1 MNPGNYLKE
10 VKVEMSH
17 VAFPTKRQT
26 TIFTIFVIIISLGVA
41 VYLGIFDFIFEFGL
55 EKLINQ

>member
-26 TIFTIFVIIISLGVA
+26 IIFTIFVIMISLGIA
-41 VYLGIFDFIFEFGL
+41 IYLGIFDFVFKLGL
-55 EKLINQ
+55 EKILSF